1 MGKDSVVVKIKDCME
16 GFFVPSAFTPNNDG
30 KNDIF
35 RPLIFGNVK
44 QYQFTIYNRWGQ
56 IVFRTKEIGKGWDG
70 NLGGVLQDPN
80 VFTWT
85 CTYQLE
91 GEGKKSEKGLVTLIR

>member
-1 MGKDSVVVKIKDCME
+1 MD
-16 GFFVPSAFTPNNDG
+16 GFYVPSAFTPNNDG

-44 QYQFTIYNRWGQ
+44 KYQFTIYNRWGQ
-56 IVFRTKEIGKGWDG
+56 IVFQTTEIGKGWDG
-70 NLGGVLQDPN
+70 KFGGMQQDPN
-80 VFTWT
+80 VFVWT

-91 GEGKKSEKGLVTLIR
+91 AEEVKHEKGSVTLIR